1 MSNMPDIQ
9 SETPEVSAFELL
21 SPDPDL
27 RLGIVRKLVDLFYDE
42 MDSNPH
48 YSRIRALHPPSLNG
62 SRDKFF
68 WFLSGWLGG
77 PDLYQNRFGHP
88 RLRMRHM
95 PFHIESTD
103 RDQWLMCM
111 AHALAQVG
119 LSSAQQ
125 ETLMMSFF
133 RTADWMRNQPDA
145 PGSNAQLK
153 AQGITIT
160 GRADTP
166 EESSRGS
173 HES

>member
-1 MSNMPDIQ
+1 MNSNIP
-9 SETPEVSAFELL
+9 PEGQPQAPFEWMGA
-21 SPDPDL
+21 DEAA
-27 RLGIVRKLVDLFYDE
+27 RLAKVRQLADLFYDE

-48 YSRIRALHPPSLNG
+48 YARIRALHPPSLNG